1 MPAAAWPMGD
11 ILALVVYDVREGL
24 HEGCAFWWAKR
35 QLFAPSTDNRC
46 DTNDIIR
53 AKRHALLQPDCPL
66 GPEPATA

>member
-1 MPAAAWPMGD
+1 M
-11 ILALVVYDVREGL
+11 VREGL

-53 AKRHALLQPDCPL
+53 AKRHALL
-66 GPEPATA
+66 PATA